1 MSVPDTHSGVN
12 SGSRADSR
20 FASNYGVTLVP
31 ATKQV
36 ISNPFRISVS
46 NARKS
51 EKHMVNRMQTI
62 KVFWMRRAAQCGS
75 AFFAFCVL
83 TCNAGLA
90 IAQPIQLV
98 LPLVGSFSVPD
109 AAGEAAKG
117 TPAQRIAAAAQIQG
131 IPVQFNAA
139 AMQNVRSGGEV
150 DFTLPSAARYTIV
163 FELAQSHGGDI
174 TSWTGYLK
182 DYGKRYRALITAG
195 PEGTFARIETP
206 SGEYRLVPGAEH
218 DFLLDMEAVK
228 PFLPT
233 INLGDD
239 GLVPPVQPRARE
251 TKTRGEPSL
260 FTAISGVNTVGLS
273 ALTPSPPVVVDLMF
287 VVTTGLANR
296 LGGNL
301 MTRLQSLIANANDTY
316 ARSEVAITLRLVHV
330 TVVDYPDTGSN
341 SLALNAITPVSGGG
355 VGVFSNVEA
364 LRSTYGAD
372 IVAFLRNG
380 QDFGGSGVAWVPVPA
395 TSDLM
400 YSVTTGCVLGC
411 ELVFIHEVGHNMGN
425 KHDRD
430 TTSWQDGGTTSPS
443 AGLFIYSYGY
453 RYCSSGQLTCD
464 PTRPNGPLPACTSAG
479 AGGLGPA
486 CLTRHDDNFSTI
498 MSYFNPTLYYF
509 SNPNVVCG
517 PLGGATRPCG
527 IIETAPDAANNALS
541 MNINR
546 FNLSAIKS
554 TAIATVPGSIQFTA
568 TTFSGAETAG
578 ALNLTVSRLGGS
590 SGAISASYATSN
602 GSALAGL
609 DYAQT
614 IGNVSWADGDTANKT
629 ISIPIVNDGVVEG
642 AETFN
647 VSLSNP
653 AGAPG
658 LYLGTP
664 SSATAII
671 TEDWPP
677 GGTIPSGMLT
687 PAGSSAAW
695 TVATDQVSEGANS
708 LRSGAVFGNGDL
720 ATYFNSDLNL
730 ESVFSAGTVAFAYRV
745 SSYQGLGSFEFLV
758 DGTVVFMDTGET
770 GWKSF
775 SYQIGAGTHTLIWR
789 FKNRLP
795 SACNGSW
802 TPPAQGGAACADRV
816 WIDAVV
822 LPLVL
827 ASSTIM
833 LGSSSNPSVVGQSV
847 TLTATVS
854 GVSGTPRGYVVF
866 RDGGSVIAG
875 CAAVPVSNGTAQCI
889 TSSLLEG
896 THSITG
902 QYSGNV
908 TYSSSTSNTFT
919 QTANTSVFPLVAIA
933 ILLL

>member
-20 FASNYGVTLVP
+20 FSSNHGVSLVP
-31 ATKQV
+31 ALKQV
-36 ISNPFRISVS
+36 TSNPFRMSVS
-46 NARKS
+46 KAPKS

-62 KVFWMRRAAQCGS
+62 KVYWMRRAAQCGL

-83 TCNAGLA
+83 ACNAGLA
-90 IAQPIQLV
+90 VAQPVQLV
-98 LPLVGSFSVPD
+98 LPLVGSLAVPD
-109 AAGEAAKG
+109 AAGEATKG
-117 TPAQRIAAAAQIQG
+117 IPAQRIAAAAQIQG
-131 IPVQFNAA
+131 IPVQFTAA

-182 DYGKRYRALITAG
+182 DYGKRYRSLITAG

-218 DFLLDMEAVK
+218 DFLLDMEAAK

-239 GLVPPVQPRARE
+239 GLVPPVQSRARE

-316 ARSEVAITLRLVHV
+316 ARSEVAINLRLVHV

-341 SLALNAITPVSGGG
+341 SLALNAITPISGGG

-411 ELVFIHEVGHNMGN
+411 EVVFIHEVGHNMGN

-443 AGLFIYSYGY
+443 TGLFNYSYGY
-453 RYCSSGQLTCD
+453 RYCSSGQLTCE
-464 PTRPNGPLPACTSAG
+464 PTQPNGPLPACTSAS
-479 AGGLGPA
+479 AGGPGPA
-486 CLTRHDDNFSTI
+486 CLTSHDDNFSTI

-517 PLGGATRPCG
+517 PLGGAARPCG
-527 IIETAPDAANNALS
+527 IIETAPNSANNALS
-541 MNINR
+541 MNNNR
-546 FNLSAIKS
+546 FNLSGIKS

-590 SGAISASYATSN
+590 SGAISASYATLN
-602 GSALAGL
+602 GTALAGL
-609 DYAQT
+609 DYAQSV
-614 IGNVSWADGDTANKT
+614 GNVSWANGDTANKT
-629 ISIPIVNDGVVEG
+629 ISIPIFNDGVTEG
-642 AETFN
+642 GETFS
-647 VSLSNP
+647 VALS
-653 AGAPG
+653 GASG
-658 LYLGTP
+658 TSGVYLGSP
-664 SSATAII
+664 STATAII

-677 GGTIPSGMLT
+677 GGTF
-687 PAGSSAAW
+687 PAGFVTPPGSTAW
-695 TVATDQVSEGANS
+695 FVTSDSTFAGGQSLKSGLIGHNQKSEVSFTGM
-708 LRSGAVFGNGDL
+708 
-720 ATYFNSDLNL
+720 
-730 ESVFSAGTVAFAYRV
+730 FSTGTLSFARRV
-745 SSYQGLGSFEFLV
+745 SSEPGFDFLRFFIDGAQQAQWSGEVAWSEVSFPISAGSH
-758 DGTVVFMDTGET
+758 TV
-770 GWKSF
+770 
-775 SYQIGAGTHTLIWR
+775 LWR
-789 FKNRLP
+789 YEKDNII
-795 SACNGSW
+795 AV
-802 TPPAQGGAACADRV
+802 GGDAA

-827 ASSTIM
+827 VSSTIT
-833 LGSSSNPSVVGQSV
+833 LGSSSNPTVVGQSV
-847 TLTATVS
+847 TLTATVA
-854 GVSGTPRGYVVF
+854 GISGTPRGYVVF
-866 RDGGSVIAG
+866 RDGSIVIAG

-908 TYSSSTSNTFT
+908 TYSSSTSTTFT
-919 QTANTSVFPLVAIA
+919 QTVNTSVFPLVPIV